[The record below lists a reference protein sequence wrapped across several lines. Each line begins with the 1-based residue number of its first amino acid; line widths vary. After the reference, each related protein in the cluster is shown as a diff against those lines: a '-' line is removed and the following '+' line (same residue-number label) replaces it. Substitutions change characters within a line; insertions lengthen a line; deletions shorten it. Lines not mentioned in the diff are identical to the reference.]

1 MQPRILLI
9 DDDASLRRV
18 TEYNLSSA
26 GFTVLG
32 AASGREG
39 LALFYKHT
47 PDLVITDVQLGD
59 LNGLQ
64 ILAAVKK
71 MSPITPVLV
80 ITAFGSIELAVK
92 AMQEGAFTFLAKPF
106 DREVLRLSCRK
117 ALEVRELHEQKQQL
131 SGEVNRLTGTE
142 GMETANSA
150 MAELLDTAKRA
161 ANSEATVLIAG
172 ESGTGKEVLARLIHQ
187 HSPRAQG
194 PMVAVNCAAI
204 PENLLESE
212 LFGHVKGAFTGA
224 VSNRKGRFQSAA
236 GGTLFLDEIGEL
248 RLDLQAKLLR
258 AIQERVVAPV
268 GADQPEAVDVRLI
281 AASNRDLYAAIG
293 QGTFREDLYYRLG
306 VILLHLPPLRERRED
321 ISGLVAHFL
330 LKIGAPS
337 GVRFSAGALARLK
350 AHPWPGNIRELQNI
364 VERAVILRKGLL
376 IEAEELQ
383 LAVASQS
390 AMANGLPDIPDE
402 GLSLEAVEQGLIKKA
417 MLKANGNRSEAAR
430 LLKIPRHVL
439 IYRLEKIK
447 AELSSSPAQT
457 KLIPSGCKS

>member
-1 MQPRILLI
+1 MKPRILLI

-32 AASGREG
+32 AASGKEG
-39 LALFYKHT
+39 LALFRKHE

-59 LNGLQ
+59 LDGLQ
-64 ILAAVKK
+64 VLAAVKK
-71 MSPITPVLV
+71 ESPITPVLV

-106 DREVLRLSCRK
+106 DREALRLSCRK
-117 ALEVRELHEQKQQL
+117 ALEMRQLHEQKQQL

-224 VSNRKGRFQSAA
+224 VSNRKGRFQAAA

-321 ISGLVAHFL
+321 IPGLVAHFL
-330 LKIGAPS
+330 LKLGAPA
-337 GVRFSAGALARLK
+337 GVRFSAGALVRLK

-376 IEAEELQ
+376 IEADELQ
-383 LAVASQS
+383 LAAPSQPKTE
-390 AMANGLPDIPDE
+390 NGLPDIPDE
-402 GLSLEAVEQGLIKKA
+402 GLSLEAMEQGLIKKA

-439 IYRLEKIK
+439 IYRLEKFKI
-447 AELSSSPAQT
+447 
-457 KLIPSGCKS
+457 

>member
-1 MQPRILLI
+1 MKPRILLI

-18 TEYNLSSA
+18 TEYNLSRG

-39 LALFYKHT
+39 LALFHRHN
-47 PDLVITDVQLGD
+47 PDMVITDVQLGD
-59 LNGLQ
+59 LDGLQ

-71 MSPITPVLV
+71 ESPQTPVLV

-92 AMQEGAFTFLAKPF
+92 AMQEGAFTFLTKPF
-106 DREVLRLSCRK
+106 DREALRLSCRK
-117 ALEVRELHEQKQQL
+117 ALEMRQLHEQKQQL

-150 MAELLDTAKRA
+150 MVELLDTARRA
-161 ANSEATVLIAG
+161 ANSEATVLIGG

-224 VSNRKGRFQSAA
+224 VSNRKGRFQAAA

-258 AIQERVVAPV
+258 AIQERVVSPV
-268 GADQPEAVDVRLI
+268 GADAPEAVDVRLI

-306 VILLHLPPLRERRED
+306 VIVLPLPPLRERRED
-321 ISGLVAHFL
+321 IPGLVSHFL
-330 LKIGAPS
+330 LKVGAPA
-337 GVRFSAGALARLK
+337 GVRFSAEALARLK
-350 AHPWPGNIRELQNI
+350 AHPWPGNIREMQNI
-364 VERAVILRKGLL
+364 VERAVILRRGLL
-376 IEAEELQ
+376 IEADELQ
-383 LAVASQS
+383 LAACPQP
-390 AMANGLPDIPDE
+390 ATENGIPEIPDE

-417 MLKANGNRSEAAR
+417 LAKANGNRSEAAR

-439 IYRLEKIK
+439 IYRLEKFKI
-447 AELSSSPAQT
+447 
-457 KLIPSGCKS
+457 

>member
-1 MQPRILLI
+1 MKPRILLI

-18 TEYNLSSA
+18 TEYNLSCA
-26 GFTVLG
+26 GFTVMG

-39 LALFYKHT
+39 LALFHKHS

-64 ILAAVKK
+64 VLAAVKK
-71 MSPITPVLV
+71 ESSITPVLV

-106 DREVLRLSCRK
+106 DREALRLSCRK
-117 ALEVRELHEQKQQL
+117 ALEMRELHEQKQQL

-161 ANSEATVLIAG
+161 ANSEATILIAG

-258 AIQERVVAPV
+258 AIQERMVAPV

-321 ISGLVAHFL
+321 IPGLVAHFL
-330 LKIGAPS
+330 LKLGAPA
-337 GVRFSAGALARLK
+337 GVRFSAGALSMLK
-350 AHPWPGNIRELQNI
+350 AHSWPGNIRELQNI

-383 LAVASQS
+383 LAVASS
-390 AMANGLPDIPDE
+390 PATPNGLPEIPDE
-402 GLSLEAVEQGLIKKA
+402 GISLEAVEQGLIKKA
-417 MLKANGNRSEAAR
+417 LTKANGNRSEAAR

-439 IYRLEKIK
+439 IYRLEKFKI
-447 AELSSSPAQT
+447 
-457 KLIPSGCKS
+457 

>member
-1 MQPRILLI
+1 MKPRILLI

-18 TEYNLSSA
+18 TEYNLSSG
-26 GFTVLG
+26 GFSVLG

-39 LALFYKHT
+39 LALFRRHD

-71 MSPITPVLV
+71 ESPLTPVLV

-106 DREVLRLSCRK
+106 DREALRLSCRK
-117 ALEVRELHEQKQQL
+117 ALELRQLHEQKQLL
-131 SGEVNRLTGTE
+131 SGEINRLTGTE

-161 ANSEATVLIAG
+161 ANSEANVLIAG
-172 ESGTGKEVLARLIHQ
+172 ESGTGKEVLARLVHQ

-224 VSNRKGRFQSAA
+224 VRSRKGCFQSA
-236 GGTLFLDEIGEL
+236 GGGSLFLDEIGEL

-258 AIQERVVAPV
+258 AIQERVVTPV

-306 VILLHLPPLRERRED
+306 VIVLPLPPLRERRED
-321 ISGLVAHFL
+321 IPGLVGHFL
-330 LKIGAPS
+330 LKLGAPA
-337 GVRFSAGALARLK
+337 GVRFSPQALARLK
-350 AHPWPGNIRELQNI
+350 IHPWPGNIRELQNI
-364 VERAVILRKGLL
+364 VERAVILRKGLF
-376 IEAEELQ
+376 IEADDLQ
-383 LAVASQS
+383 LAPLSQ
-390 AMANGLPDIPDE
+390 ALGTKGIPEIPDE
-402 GLSLEAVEQGLIKKA
+402 GLSLEAVERGLIVKA
-417 MLKANGNRSEAAR
+417 LAKANGNRSEAAR

-439 IYRLEKIK
+439 IYRLEKFKI
-447 AELSSSPAQT
+447 
-457 KLIPSGCKS
+457 

>member
-1 MQPRILLI
+1 MKPRILLI

-32 AASGREG
+32 AASGKEG
-39 LALFYKHT
+39 LALFRKHE

-59 LNGLQ
+59 LDGLQ

-71 MSPITPVLV
+71 ESPITPVLV
-80 ITAFGSIELAVK
+80 ITAFGSIELAVR

-106 DREVLRLSCRK
+106 DREALRLSCRK
-117 ALEVRELHEQKQQL
+117 ALEMRQLHEQKQQL

-194 PMVAVNCAAI
+194 SMVAVNCAAI

-224 VSNRKGRFQSAA
+224 VSNRKGRFQAAA

-258 AIQERVVAPV
+258 AIQERMVAPV

-321 ISGLVAHFL
+321 IPGLVAHFL
-330 LKIGAPS
+330 LKLGAPA

-383 LAVASQS
+383 LAAPSQPKTE
-390 AMANGLPDIPDE
+390 NGLPEIPDE
-402 GLSLEAVEQGLIKKA
+402 GLSLEEVEQGLVKKA
-417 MLKANGNRSEAAR
+417 LLKANGNRSEAAR

-439 IYRLEKIK
+439 IYRLEKFKI
-447 AELSSSPAQT
+447 Q
-457 KLIPSGCKS
+457 

>member
-1 MQPRILLI
+1 MKPRILLI

-26 GFTVLG
+26 GFTVFG

-39 LALFYKHT
+39 LALFRKHE

-59 LNGLQ
+59 LDGLQ
-64 ILAAVKK
+64 VLAAVKK
-71 MSPITPVLV
+71 ESPFTPVLV
-80 ITAFGSIELAVK
+80 ITAFGSIELAVR

-106 DREVLRLSCRK
+106 DREALRLSCRK
-117 ALEVRELHEQKQQL
+117 ALELRQLHEQKQQL
-131 SGEVNRLTGTE
+131 SGEINRLTGTE

-321 ISGLVAHFL
+321 IPGLVAHFL
-330 LKIGAPS
+330 LKLGAPA

-376 IEAEELQ
+376 IEADELQ
-383 LAVASQS
+383 LAAPSQPKT
-390 AMANGLPDIPDE
+390 ANGLPEIPDE
-402 GLSLEAVEQGLIKKA
+402 GLSLEEVELGLIKKA
-417 MLKANGNRSEAAR
+417 LLKANGNRAEAAR

-439 IYRLEKIK
+439 IYRLEKFKI
-447 AELSSSPAQT
+447 
-457 KLIPSGCKS
+457 

>member
-1 MQPRILLI
+1 MKPRILLI

-32 AASGREG
+32 AASGKEG
-39 LALFYKHT
+39 LALFRKHE

-59 LNGLQ
+59 LDGLQ

-71 MSPITPVLV
+71 ESPITPVLV
-80 ITAFGSIELAVK
+80 ITAFGSIELAVR

-106 DREVLRLSCRK
+106 DREALRLSCRK
-117 ALEVRELHEQKQQL
+117 ALEMRQLHEQKQQL

-187 HSPRAQG
+187 HSPRAQR

-224 VSNRKGRFQSAA
+224 VSNRKGRFQAAA

-321 ISGLVAHFL
+321 IPGLVAHFL
-330 LKIGAPS
+330 LKLGAPA

-376 IEAEELQ
+376 IEADELQ
-383 LAVASQS
+383 LAAPSQPKTE
-390 AMANGLPDIPDE
+390 NGLPDIPDE
-402 GLSLEAVEQGLIKKA
+402 GLSLEAMEQGLIKKA

-439 IYRLEKIK
+439 IYRLEKFKI
-447 AELSSSPAQT
+447 
-457 KLIPSGCKS
+457 

>member
-1 MQPRILLI
+1 MKPRILLI

-32 AASGREG
+32 AASGKEG
-39 LALFYKHT
+39 LVLFRKHD

-71 MSPITPVLV
+71 ESPITPVLV
-80 ITAFGSIELAVK
+80 ITAFGSIELAVQ

-106 DREVLRLSCRK
+106 DREALRLSCRK
-117 ALEVRELHEQKQQL
+117 ALELRELYEQKQQL

-150 MAELLDTAKRA
+150 MAELLDTARRA

-187 HSPRAQG
+187 HSPRVQG

-224 VSNRKGRFQSAA
+224 VSSRKGRFQSAA

-306 VILLHLPPLRERRED
+306 VIPLHLPPLRERRED
-321 ISGLVAHFL
+321 IPGLVAHFL
-330 LKIGAPS
+330 IKVGAPA

-350 AHPWPGNIRELQNI
+350 AHLWPGNIRELQNI
-364 VERAVILRKGLL
+364 VERAVILRRGQL

-383 LAVASQS
+383 LAATPQP
-390 AMANGLPDIPDE
+390 ATPNGIPEIPDE

-417 MLKANGNRSEAAR
+417 MAKANGNRSEAAR

-439 IYRLEKIK
+439 IYRLEKF
-447 AELSSSPAQT
+447 
-457 KLIPSGCKS
+457 KL

>member
-1 MQPRILLI
+1 MKPRILLI

-32 AASGREG
+32 AASGKEG
-39 LALFYKHT
+39 LALFRKHE

-59 LNGLQ
+59 LDGLQ

-71 MSPITPVLV
+71 ESPITPVLV
-80 ITAFGSIELAVK
+80 ITAFGSIELAVR

-106 DREVLRLSCRK
+106 DREALRLSCRK
-117 ALEVRELHEQKQQL
+117 ALEMRQLHEQKQQL

-224 VSNRKGRFQSAA
+224 VSNRKGRFQAAA

-321 ISGLVAHFL
+321 IPGLVAHFL
-330 LKIGAPS
+330 LKLGAPA

-383 LAVASQS
+383 LAAPSQPKTE
-390 AMANGLPDIPDE
+390 NGLPEIPDE
-402 GLSLEAVEQGLIKKA
+402 GLSLEAMEQGLIKKA

-439 IYRLEKIK
+439 IYRLEKFKI
-447 AELSSSPAQT
+447 
-457 KLIPSGCKS
+457 

>member
-1 MQPRILLI
+1 MKPRILLI

-32 AASGREG
+32 AASGKEG
-39 LALFYKHT
+39 LALFRKHE

-59 LNGLQ
+59 LDGLQ
-64 ILAAVKK
+64 VLAAVKK
-71 MSPITPVLV
+71 ESPITPVLV
-80 ITAFGSIELAVK
+80 ITAFGSIELAVR

-106 DREVLRLSCRK
+106 DREALRLSCRK
-117 ALEVRELHEQKQQL
+117 ALEMRQLHEQKQQL

-224 VSNRKGRFQSAA
+224 VSNRKGRFQAAA

-321 ISGLVAHFL
+321 IPGLVAHFL
-330 LKIGAPS
+330 LKLGAPA

-376 IEAEELQ
+376 IEADELQ
-383 LAVASQS
+383 LAAPSQPKTE
-390 AMANGLPDIPDE
+390 NGLPDIPDE
-402 GLSLEAVEQGLIKKA
+402 GLSLEAMEQGLIKKA

-439 IYRLEKIK
+439 IYRLEKFKI
-447 AELSSSPAQT
+447 
-457 KLIPSGCKS
+457 

>member
-1 MQPRILLI
+1 MKPRILLI

-26 GFTVLG
+26 GFTVMG

-39 LALFYKHT
+39 LALFHKHS

-59 LNGLQ
+59 LSGLQ
-64 ILAAVKK
+64 VLAAVKK
-71 MSPITPVLV
+71 ESPLTPVLV
-80 ITAFGSIELAVK
+80 ITAFGSIELAVR

-106 DREVLRLSCRK
+106 DREALRLSCRK
-117 ALEVRELHEQKQQL
+117 ALELRDLHEQKQQL
-131 SGEVNRLTGTE
+131 CGEVNRLTGTA
-142 GMETANSA
+142 GMETANPA
-150 MAELLDTAKRA
+150 MAELLDTARRA

-187 HSPRAQG
+187 HSPRVQG

-268 GADQPEAVDVRLI
+268 GAEQPEAVDVRLI

-321 ISGLVAHFL
+321 IPQLVDHFL
-330 LKIGAPS
+330 LKVGAPI
-337 GVRFSAGALARLK
+337 GVSFSAGALARLK
-350 AHPWPGNIRELQNI
+350 AHAWPGNIRELQNI

-376 IEAEELQ
+376 IEADELQ
-383 LAVASQS
+383 LAAAAQS
-390 AMANGLPDIPDE
+390 ATANGIPEIPDE
-402 GLSLEAVEQGLIKKA
+402 GLSLEAVEQGLIRKA
-417 MLKANGNRSEAAR
+417 MTKANGNRSEAAR

-439 IYRLEKIK
+439 IYRLEKFK
-447 AELSSSPAQT
+447 D
-457 KLIPSGCKS
+457 LI

>member
-1 MQPRILLI
+1 
-9 DDDASLRRV
+9 
-18 TEYNLSSA
+18 
-26 GFTVLG
+26 
-32 AASGREG
+32 
-39 LALFYKHT
+39 
-47 PDLVITDVQLGD
+47 
-59 LNGLQ
+59 LQ
-64 ILAAVKK
+64 ILASVKK
-71 MSPITPVLV
+71 ESPLTPVLV

-117 ALEVRELHEQKQQL
+117 ALEMRRLQEEKQQL

-150 MAELLDTAKRA
+150 MRELLDTAMRA
-161 ANSEATVLIAG
+161 ASSEASVLIAG

-212 LFGHVKGAFTGA
+212 LFGHVRGAFTGA
-224 VSNRKGRFQSAA
+224 VRGRKGRFHSAA

-258 AIQERVVAPV
+258 AIQERVVTPV
-268 GADQPEAVDVRLI
+268 GADQPEEVDIRLI

-306 VILLHLPPLRERRED
+306 VILLQLPPLRERRED
-321 ISGLVAHFL
+321 IAPLVTHFL
-330 LKIGAPS
+330 RKLDAPA
-337 GVRFSAGALARLK
+337 GVEFSSGALARLR
-350 AHPWPGNIRELQNI
+350 AHPWPGNIRELQNV
-364 VERAVILRKGLL
+364 VERAIILRRGPR
-376 IEAEELQ
+376 IEADDLQ
-383 LAVASQS
+383 LVSMPQPAA
-390 AMANGLPDIPDE
+390 ANGIPEIPDE
-402 GLSLEAVEQGLIKKA
+402 GLSLEEMELGLIKKA
-417 MLKANGNRSEAAR
+417 LAKADGNRSQAAR

-439 IYRLEKIK
+439 IYRLEKFKI
-447 AELSSSPAQT
+447 
-457 KLIPSGCKS
+457 

>member
-1 MQPRILLI
+1 MKPRILLI

-26 GFTVLG
+26 GFTVFG

-39 LALFYKHT
+39 LALFRKQE

-59 LNGLQ
+59 LDGLQ
-64 ILAAVKK
+64 ILAALKK
-71 MSPITPVLV
+71 ESPLTPVLV
-80 ITAFGSIELAVK
+80 ITAFGSIELAVR

-106 DREVLRLSCRK
+106 DREALRLSCRK
-117 ALEVRELHEQKQQL
+117 ALELRELYEQKQQL
-131 SGEVNRLTGTE
+131 RGEVNRLTGTE
-142 GMETANSA
+142 GMETANPA
-150 MAELLDTAKRA
+150 MAELLDTARRA

-224 VSNRKGRFQSAA
+224 VSSRKGRFQVAA

-268 GADQPEAVDVRLI
+268 GAEQPEAVDVRLI

-321 ISGLVAHFL
+321 IPGLVAHFL
-330 LKIGAPS
+330 LRLGAPA

-376 IEAEELQ
+376 IEADELQ
-383 LAVASQS
+383 LAAPSQPKTK
-390 AMANGLPDIPDE
+390 NGLPEIPDE
-402 GLSLEAVEQGLIKKA
+402 GLSLEEVEQGLIKKA
-417 MLKANGNRSEAAR
+417 LAKANGNRSEAAR

-439 IYRLEKIK
+439 IYRLEKFKI
-447 AELSSSPAQT
+447 
-457 KLIPSGCKS
+457 

>member
-1 MQPRILLI
+1 MKPRILLI
-9 DDDASLRRV
+9 DDDESLRRV

-39 LALFYKHT
+39 LALFRKHD

-64 ILAAVKK
+64 ILEAVKK
-71 MSPITPVLV
+71 DSPATPVLV
-80 ITAFGSIELAVK
+80 ITAFGSIELAVQ
-92 AMQEGAFTFLAKPF
+92 AMQKGAFTFLAKPF
-106 DREVLRLSCRK
+106 DREALRLSCRK
-117 ALEVRELHEQKQQL
+117 ALEMRQLHEQKQQL

-150 MAELLDTAKRA
+150 MAELLDTARRA
-161 ANSEATVLIAG
+161 ANSEATILIAG

-187 HSPRAQG
+187 YSPRAQG

-204 PENLLESE
+204 PESLLESE

-224 VSNRKGRFQSAA
+224 VSNRKGRFQTAA

-258 AIQERVVAPV
+258 AIQERVVTPV
-268 GADQPEAVDVRLI
+268 GADRSEAVDVRLI
-281 AASNRDLYAAIG
+281 AASNRDLYEAIG
-293 QGTFREDLYYRLG
+293 QGVFREDLYYRLG
-306 VILLHLPPLRERRED
+306 VILLTLPPLRERRED
-321 ISGLVAHFL
+321 IPGLVAHFL
-330 LKIGAPS
+330 LKLNAPA
-337 GVRFSAGALARLK
+337 GVKFSVEALTRLK
-350 AHPWPGNIRELQNI
+350 EHPWPGNIRELQNV

-376 IEAEELQ
+376 IEADELQ
-383 LAVASQS
+383 LDPAVQPATV
-390 AMANGLPDIPDE
+390 NGIPEIPDD
-402 GLSLEAVEQGLIKKA
+402 GLSLEAVEQELIKKA
-417 MLKANGNRSEAAR
+417 LAKAKGNRSEAAR

-439 IYRLEKIK
+439 IYRLEKFKI
-447 AELSSSPAQT
+447 
-457 KLIPSGCKS
+457 